1 MGILM
6 GRLALQDIHL
16 QLEYSMRRVNPAT
29 TKFDVAVEVV
39 EVARFHAHEVSIVIV
54 YNLALA
60 YIIPGAI
67 GMGEG
72 CSCCGRRTR
81 GFFVWWPRLC
91 AAYCTSN
98 SSFVRESM
106 EMSPSFEWNY
116 PQ

>member
-1 MGILM
+1 M

-60 YIIPGAI
+60 YIVLRSI
-67 GMGEG
+67 GMGEA
-72 CSCCGRRTR
+72 CSCCGRIFSFSFGGRVHVPHTVGGGRT
-81 GFFVWWPRLC
+81 GLL
-91 AAYCTSN
+91 A
-98 SSFVRESM
+98 
-106 EMSPSFEWNY
+106 
-116 PQ
+116 